1 MGGGNMKEFNT
12 KKFCNDLV
20 SLRGRESQTNFAD
33 KMGVKRSTLSLLE
46 NGKQLPT
53 LDILIRLCELSN
65 RKTDDYFEE
74 TTKDALVYLMGNLK
88 ESDRERIEEMSER
101 IRIRE
106 KYELLAKRRSYDV
119 D

>member
-1 MGGGNMKEFNT
+1 MKEFNAR
-12 KKFCNDLV
+12 KFCNDLV
-20 SLRGRESQTNFAD
+20 SLRGREPQINFAE
-33 KMGVKRSTLSLLE
+33 KMGVRRSTLSLLE

-53 LDILIRLCELSN
+53 LDVLSRLCELSN
-65 RKTDDYFEE
+65 KKIDEYFEE
-74 TTKDALVYLMGNLK
+74 KTTDALVYLMGNLE
-88 ESDRERIEEMSER
+88 ESDRERIEKMSER

>member
-1 MGGGNMKEFNT
+1 MKEFNVR
-12 KKFCNDLV
+12 KFCNDLV
-20 SLRGRESQTNFAD
+20 SLRGRESQAIFAD

-53 LDILIRLCELSN
+53 LDILSRMCELSN
-65 RKTDDYFEE
+65 KKTDEYFEE
-74 TTKDALVYLMGNLK
+74 TTKDSLVYLMGNME
-88 ESDRERIEEMSER
+88 ESDRERIEKMSER

>member
-1 MGGGNMKEFNT
+1 MKEFNT

-74 TTKDALVYLMGNLK
+74 TTKDALVYLMGNLE